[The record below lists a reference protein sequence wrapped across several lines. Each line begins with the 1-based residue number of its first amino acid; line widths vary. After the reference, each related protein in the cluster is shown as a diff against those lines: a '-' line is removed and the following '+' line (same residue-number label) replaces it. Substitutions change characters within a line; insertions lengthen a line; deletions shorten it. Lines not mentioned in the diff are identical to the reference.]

1 MRAPASMAVQQL
13 VPAAVEIAAQLAG
26 TCNPGADR
34 QADMEDIKDL
44 AAKIDT
50 ARQNAYV
57 EFQAALQAAPPA
69 HQATIAGLGG
79 VLDAQAAGLQ
89 HSVLGVSALNHLS
102 AASRRYC
109 SGADRCS
116 PAALQALQEAAAAV
130 TAASEFGEE
139 GSMTLS
145 LLPVVLWISY
155 FLGVLKLNKQLPK
168 HLNKNLAGSTMRF
181 WMDERPAEVLAVL
194 VGDPNVMIMTE
205 LIVFVISN
213 SVGKRGRTHRVRTL
227 LRSPADRHL
236 SILLPLL
243 GSSLDATESICAVVK
258 AARQYCTKEGVFG
271 GTKEDDISPR
281 PDQHGFSDRTST
293 GACRCRS
300 KQLHEMRGDHT
311 LLLQTVLHMRRE
323 LQDQRQQTA
332 LWQEAVLMLQRSAVQ
347 PSPFGTPSS
356 SRPGSPGGSPGAASV
371 ASSMSE
377 LPFGHLPRMSS
388 DIS

>member
-1 MRAPASMAVQQL
+1 MPTLPL
-13 VPAAVEIAAQLAG
+13 V
-26 TCNPGADR
+26 
-34 QADMEDIKDL
+34 
-44 AAKIDT
+44 
-50 ARQNAYV
+50 QNAYV

-181 WMDERPAEVLAVL
+181 WMDEVEEMRQ
-194 VGDPNVMIMTE
+194 
-205 LIVFVISN
+205 
-213 SVGKRGRTHRVRTL
+213 R
-227 LRSPADRHL
+227 
-236 SILLPLL
+236 LLPCCEHWADCFIYFIGALR
-243 GSSLDATESICAVVK
+243 GAPWA
-258 AARQYCTKEGVFG
+258 G
-271 GTKEDDISPR
+271 
-281 PDQHGFSDRTST
+281 ST
-293 GACRCRS
+293 GLREQAQRARTPACHVRSRSMRRRRMLRCVN
-300 KQLHEMRGDHT
+300 QHAPCHDT
-311 LLLQTVLHMRRE
+311 PLLQT
-323 LQDQRQQTA
+323 
-332 LWQEAVLMLQRSAVQ
+332 
-347 PSPFGTPSS
+347 
-356 SRPGSPGGSPGAASV
+356 
-371 ASSMSE
+371 
-377 LPFGHLPRMSS
+377 
-388 DIS
+388 